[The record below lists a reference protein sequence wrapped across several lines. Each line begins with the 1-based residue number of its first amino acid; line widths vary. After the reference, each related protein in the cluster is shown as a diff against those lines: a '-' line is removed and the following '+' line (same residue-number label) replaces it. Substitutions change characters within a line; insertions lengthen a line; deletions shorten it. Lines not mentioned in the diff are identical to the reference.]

1 MKSYSGTPAT
11 PTVWYCYDG
20 DTANHTSPEPARD
33 CTGAPGGSNLGGRLT
48 MVKSSA
54 SETAYQSYDAHGRVL
69 THRQKTNGVEYPF
82 SYQYNLADQV
92 TNLTYPS
99 GREVVTS
106 YTANGRIAGVP
117 GYATVNTREPFGGIT
132 GFTLGNGLVEASTYD
147 KPRNRL
153 LTVAIG
159 TSPSTKFGLTYT
171 YTANSNVNSQRI
183 KFDLPA
189 AFDATQ
195 NYIYDP
201 LNRLQTMS
209 EGSPAVVAQTY
220 VYDRL
225 GNRAQL
231 NGAGQYI
238 PASSLTPQVSTNSEL
253 AVMTLF
259 PSNRWAFAGVDYD
272 LAGNVT
278 ALPLR
283 GMVYDGEN
291 RQVSSSETVNGTTT
305 TTTYAY
311 DGDGRRVRKNNTYY
325 VYDAFGNLAAEYGS
339 SPQTTGR
346 QYVTVDALG
355 STRLLTDASGGVVKR
370 YDYLPFGEDLIA
382 GVHGRTAPMGYQAAM
397 DDVNPKFTGKE
408 RDAETG
414 LDYFEARY
422 FSSAQ
427 GRFTSPDPYNIIA
440 EAENRDQFNAYISQP
455 QNWNRYSYVWNNP
468 LRHVD
473 PTGETVYVIAYTY
486 SNEHGDEEIKRAAET
501 RANEIRNSKGFNSKT
516 DTVLVGGV
524 NSLAGFKD
532 LVGKANGLEKQFGKV
547 GELDLFS
554 HAGAKDGPNFQ
565 EGLNGNRVPRPWSN
579 EQNRSGVLG
588 LNVNWAPNAQAGF
601 YGCNTANP
609 YTDFAQAFANKQ
621 NVPTYGINTD
631 ASFSVFKDWG
641 TIGHALFRFG
651 VNTQNLYMVPQAR
664 RDPQPKPKF

>member
-1 MKSYSGTPAT
+1 M
-11 PTVWYCYDG
+11 
-20 DTANHTSPEPARD
+20 
-33 CTGAPGGSNLGGRLT
+33 
-48 MVKSSA
+48 
-54 SETAYQSYDAHGRVL
+54 
-69 THRQKTNGVEYPF
+69 
-82 SYQYNLADQV
+82 
-92 TNLTYPS
+92 
-99 GREVVTS
+99 
-106 YTANGRIAGVP
+106 
-117 GYATVNTREPFGGIT
+117 
-132 GFTLGNGLVEASTYD
+132 
-147 KPRNRL
+147 
-153 LTVAIG
+153 
-159 TSPSTKFGLTYT
+159 
-171 YTANSNVNSQRI
+171 
-183 KFDLPA
+183 PA
-189 AFDATQ
+189 ATE
-195 NYIYDP
+195 N
-201 LNRLQTMS
+201 T
-209 EGSPAVVAQTY
+209 
-220 VYDRL
+220 
-225 GNRAQL
+225 
-231 NGAGQYI
+231 
-238 PASSLTPQVSTNSEL
+238 AS
-253 AVMTLF
+253 TLF
-259 PSNRWAFAGVDYD
+259 PLAAILPSSAYGRLGENSHRGFAPETPTCIGPATFLSSTSRWESWQ
-272 LAGNVT
+272 
-278 ALPLR
+278 
-283 GMVYDGEN
+283 VYDGTA
-291 RQVSSSETVNGTTT
+291 S
-305 TTTYAY
+305 A
-311 DGDGRRVRKNNTYY
+311 
-325 VYDAFGNLAAEYGS
+325 
-339 SPQTTGR
+339 
-346 QYVTVDALG
+346 
-355 STRLLTDASGGVVKR
+355 RLV
-370 YDYLPFGEDLIA
+370 
-382 GVHGRTAPMGYQAAM
+382 
-397 DDVNPKFTGKE
+397 
-408 RDAETG
+408 G